1 MVKHGIQNLLPQIQ
15 SGKNFLECVII
26 IPQNFF
32 KHKNLFKTLSKFNL
46 LCWLSSN
53 NSHHLACN
61 FGDGNT
67 KSPANA
73 SKIVAVVR
81 ELLLAAV
88 LNSSDEHPSVYTES
102 QFLPHQKT
110 T

>member
-1 MVKHGIQNLLPQIQ
+1 MLD
-15 SGKNFLECVII
+15 
-26 IPQNFF
+26 
-32 KHKNLFKTLSKFNL
+32 
-46 LCWLSSN
+46 
-53 NSHHLACN
+53 SHHLTYN
-61 FGDGNT
+61 FGACNT

-88 LNSSDEHPSVYTES
+88 LNSSDEHPPVYMES
-102 QFLPHQKT
+102 QLLPHQRT